1 MTLRKSLRWT
11 AGAAALALV
20 ASGCSFITRVSV
32 ASDGTQGNAGSGS
45 AGQPHLT
52 GNSRYSLFSSG
63 ATNLVA
69 NDTNGK
75 IDAFRHDDTTGV
87 TRRVSLDGL
96 GQQINADSGAVGI
109 SDDGATVVFATTA
122 ALTAE
127 DQNTSFDL
135 YVKNVATG
143 DVALA
148 SLRPDGSQLP
158 AGHSAAEAV
167 LSANGRYLAFYDSEF
182 DTSTGLTD
190 QILVRDLVA
199 GSTYPLGTKA
209 FKSGLTI
216 SGDGQHV
223 ADARTVTRPA
233 TPRRSSRCSTGRAR
247 RTPTSLRMR
256 A

>member
-52 GNSRYSLFSSG
+52 GNSRYSLFSSA

-135 YVKNVATG
+135 YVKNVASGARPRWRASGPTG
-143 DVALA
+143 A
-148 SLRPDGSQLP
+148 SFPPGVPPRRRSSDRERPLP
-158 AGHSAAEAV
+158 S
-167 LSANGRYLAFYDSEF
+167 R
-182 DTSTGLTD
+182 STTPN
-190 QILVRDLVA
+190 
-199 GSTYPLGTKA
+199 S
-209 FKSGLTI
+209 
-216 SGDGQHV
+216 
-223 ADARTVTRPA
+223 
-233 TPRRSSRCSTGRAR
+233 TPRRADRPDPRPRPRRGLHDHAR
-247 RTPTSLRMR
+247 HQGSQERPHDLG
-256 A
+256 